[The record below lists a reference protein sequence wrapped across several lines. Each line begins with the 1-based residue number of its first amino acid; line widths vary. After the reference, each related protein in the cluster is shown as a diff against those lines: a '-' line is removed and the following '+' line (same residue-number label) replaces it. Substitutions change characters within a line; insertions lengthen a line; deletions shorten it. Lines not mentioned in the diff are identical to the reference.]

1 MKKWLGTQA
10 SINIAKVLSIQELMN
25 STPRHYYDEHGVVGL
40 FIDNEV
46 GILNVYA
53 LAHHFRESGT
63 VYEEDCPITEEQ
75 VFLDESTTTEGCERI
90 IPSICD
96 VHSIYDYI
104 ADYGGEDGVSMF
116 HQELEYQ
123 LREGGPLSIQFEVY
137 PSYYTTQGNLYNPS
151 NSELEFI
158 SLGGHYVIATALGTL
173 DGFLALDVWRT
184 TDPRQ
189 TKVVYSVV

>member
-25 STPRHYYDEHGVVGL
+25 STPRHYYDEHGVVGP

-46 GILNVYA
+46 GILN
-53 LAHHFRESGT
+53 
-63 VYEEDCPITEEQ
+63 
-75 VFLDESTTTEGCERI
+75 GCERI
-90 IPSICD
+90 ISSICD

-158 SLGGHYVIATALGTL
+158 PLGGHYVITTALGTL
-173 DGFLALDVWRT
+173 DGFLALECQDT
-184 TDPRQ
+184 LLENKYFIFNDFP
-189 TKVVYSVV
+189 TKYAM

>member
-25 STPRHYYDEHGVVGL
+25 STPRHYYDEH
-40 FIDNEV
+40 
-46 GILNVYA
+46 
-53 LAHHFRESGT
+53 

-123 LREGGPLSIQFEVY
+123 LRKGGPLSIQFEVY

-158 SLGGHYVIATALGTL
+158 PLGGHYVIATALGTL
-173 DGFLALDVWRT
+173 DGFLALECDKLLIGRAFSLKS
-184 TDPRQ
+184 
-189 TKVVYSVV
+189 KV

>member
-25 STPRHYYDEHGVVGL
+25 STPRHYYDEH
-40 FIDNEV
+40 
-46 GILNVYA
+46 
-53 LAHHFRESGT
+53 ESGT

-123 LREGGPLSIQFEVY
+123 LRKGGPLSIQFEVY

-158 SLGGHYVIATALGTL
+158 PLGGHYVIATALGTL
-173 DGFLALDVWRT
+173 DGFLALECQDTLLENKYFVRIFQQLKS
-184 TDPRQ
+184 DKLLIGRAFSLKS
-189 TKVVYSVV
+189 KV

>member
-1 MKKWLGTQA
+1 MSMYFYFKPMSFGSSKMYDVNHSNAQLVRKMKKWLGTQA
-10 SINIAKVLSIQELMN
+10 FINIVKVLSIQELMN
-25 STPRHYYDEHGVVGL
+25 STPRHYYDEHGVVGH

-53 LAHHFRESGT
+53 LAHHFRKSGT

-104 ADYGGEDGVSMF
+104 ADYGGEDGLSMF

-137 PSYYTTQGNLYNPS
+137 
-151 NSELEFI
+151 
-158 SLGGHYVIATALGTL
+158 H
-173 DGFLALDVWRT
+173 FLLHHSGK
-184 TDPRQ
+184 PL
-189 TKVVYSVV
+189 